1 LKALS
6 RARRRRNGGVEPASW
21 AAGLQ
26 PLVDPF
32 GETDAGQGDPAAS
45 PVAFGTPK
53 VPVHHGARV
62 LPDLPVFKRLGDS
75 PDAKINV
82 S

>member
-1 LKALS
+1 
-6 RARRRRNGGVEPASW
+6 
-21 AAGLQ
+21 
-26 PLVDPF
+26 VDPF